1 MSFNEFNEEWSNILQ
16 IQNKSKFVF
25 TLIQGYKNACKI
37 FMFKWGLDSSQFYQ
51 LLAENLCENWISRQ
65 NALCATKLSFPYPQ
79 LIDSPIFQSAL
90 LLKRTFQSTFFIHYF
105 QLIFLHTFK
114 RKKNAL
120 KNSDYLTPAIA
131 SCMMDGCLKRPFD
144 L

>member
-1 MSFNEFNEEWSNILQ
+1 MQNIRVQMGAIAVNFTNYLRKICAKIEFHG
-16 IQNKSKFVF
+16 KMPF
-25 TLIQGYKNACKI
+25 
-37 FMFKWGLDSSQFYQ
+37 
-51 LLAENLCENWISRQ
+51 
-65 NALCATKLSFPYPQ
+65 CATNINITYPQ
-79 LIDSPIFQSAL
+79 LIDSPISQSAL

-114 RKKNAL
+114 KKNAL